1 MCAYQVIYLLVS
13 MFLVGF
19 EFTVR
24 KLSLSLNDAEKTWE
38 VTKDD
43 LNIIELDSFGKT
55 WISWYN
61 ITSLISLVKGGLI
74 QDGL

>member
-1 MCAYQVIYLLVS
+1 

-19 EFTVR
+19 EFTVH
-24 KLSLSLNDAEKTWE
+24 KVSLSLKHNAEKTWE

-43 LNIIELDSFGKT
+43 LKIIELDSFGKT